1 MEILDLM
8 SMINNFSRKTPGKTA
23 IECGGEHISYLTL
36 YEYSNQIADF
46 LSRHIFETKNILV
59 MMDKG
64 IDLVKAIL
72 GIIKSNNI
80 FVPVDINYPEKR
92 IELMLDEVQS
102 DWIITQSSF
111 VPKLSNIVRQGERK
125 VNILVLD
132 KETQAIDGI
141 ENLMLYRIDEN
152 TGKEYTLEK
161 SEKNKHCYIY
171 FTSGSTG
178 KPKGI
183 MGRYKSLCH
192 FIQWEIEE
200 FEVNDSFRVSQF
212 TSPSFDPFLR
222 DIFVPLCAG
231 GTLCIP
237 QNNEIIMDP
246 EKMSEWIEENR
257 ITLIHMVPTLFKGL
271 ARVLKDTHGIM
282 HLKYILLAGE
292 LLRGRDIKQ
301 FTELYGSRIQLVN
314 LYGPTETTL
323 AKLYYRIQESDV
335 EKISIPVGKPITF
348 TEAMILDKDL
358 NRCVVNGIGEIYIR
372 TPFITSG
379 YLNNR
384 ELNKKVF
391 IKNPFNENLQDIIY
405 KTGDLG
411 RLLPDGNIEI
421 IGRIDHQV
429 KIRGYRIELGEIEN
443 SLLGYEGVT
452 EAVAMA
458 VENETGNKNLCAYIA
473 GNKEIDVADLRAY
486 LSKALPEY
494 MIPSHFV
501 SLEKLPLTQNGKIDR
516 KALAEAGHMMSS
528 KTAYMAAENETEA
541 KLVEIW
547 QRVLGVQRVGIN
559 DNFFELGGHS
569 LNATSMVSGVH
580 KELSVEVP
588 LKEVFNTPTIKGL
601 AEYIQ
606 NIERNNY
613 VRIEPAGKMEYYKL
627 SSAQKRIFALQ
638 AMDKESTAYNIPQ
651 VVELAGE
658 LNKHKLHNAFAE
670 LIRRHE
676 GLRTGFE
683 VKGEEIFQKIQE
695 EVAFSLEHYE
705 AGDDAELEK
714 LADDF
719 FRPFDL
725 SRAPLMRAGIIE
737 LAEVRHILMIDVH
750 HIISDGTSTAILV
763 KEFGELYNGKVLPE
777 LRIQYKD
784 YVPWQ
789 QNRLQKDSLKKQEAY
804 WLKEY
809 EEIPVLNLPTD
820 YARPKMQSFEGDKI
834 QLKLSKTLTN
844 GIRRIAKET
853 GSTLYMVLLT
863 AFNILLSKYSGQ
875 EDIVVGSPIAGRYH
889 ADLENIM
896 GMFINTLA
904 MRNYPEG
911 RKTFRKFLE
920 EVKGKALAAYENQEY
935 QFEELVEKAN
945 VRRDISRNPIFDVML
960 ILQNME
966 VGEVK
971 LEGLTLK
978 PFKTENKISKFDLMV
993 TAYESEEELPLK
1005 IEYCTSLFRK
1015 ETIEKMGRHLVNI
1028 LEKAVEKPDIKLE
1041 EMDMTGEEERKQLL
1055 YEFNATKAAYPENK
1069 TIQRLFEE
1077 QAEKTPDNIAVI
1089 YEEQQL
1095 TYRELSGKANQ
1106 LARVLRE
1113 KGIGPD
1119 DIVGILVKRSLEMV
1133 IGMMGI
1139 LKAGGAYLPIDP
1151 EYPEDRIRYMLE
1163 DSGARILL
1171 TQKELNDNSGCEIEK
1186 IMLDEAGLFKGE
1198 TQILSEVS
1206 SASHMAY
1213 VIYTSGSTGKPKGV
1227 MIEHRSVINFIKGMT
1242 AIDFSESYSILCLTS
1257 VSFDIMGLETLLPL
1271 SMGMKI
1277 VIADEEAQRDAK
1289 KLSQIIEK
1297 EKIDTL
1303 QLTPSRMQ
1311 MMLENEE
1318 FRSSIG
1324 RLDIIMI
1331 GGEALPGALLK
1342 EVQSIAK
1349 ARIYNMYGPTETT
1362 IYSTIKEVTKEEKV
1376 TIGKPIAN
1384 TKIYIL
1390 GKNNQIQPVNVPGEL
1405 CIAGVG
1411 LARGY
1416 LNNPTLTEE
1425 KFVPNPFATGERIYK
1440 TGDLARW
1447 LPDGNIEF
1455 LGRVDHQVKIRGYRI
1470 ELGEIESR
1478 LIEHEAVKE
1487 AAVRAWEDENAD
1499 KYLCA
1504 YITPEVKESKLTGTS
1519 QLREYLMKVL
1529 PEYMVPSYFVE
1540 LDKLPL
1546 TTSGKVDR
1554 KALPKPDGS
1563 IVTGREYEAPGNE
1576 LEEKLVS
1583 IWQEVLKVEQ
1593 VGINDSFF
1601 ELGGHS
1607 LKATVMAARIH
1618 KELQLEIPL
1627 REIFIAPTV
1636 KGLAEYAKRQI
1647 KSIYETIKPAE
1658 ESASG
1663 YYPASSAQK
1672 RLYAL
1677 FQMETDSIGYNIPV
1691 ILEVEGDLRRE
1702 KLQKAFKNL
1711 ISRHEAFR
1719 TDFEF
1724 IGEEILQRVHK
1735 DVEFEIVYNE
1745 ENEAEA
1751 KERIKRFIRPF
1762 NLNHAPLIRVGLIRI
1777 LQGNETAIKKH
1788 IIAVDMHHIISDGTS
1803 MGILVKEFAELY
1815 EGKELPELKLQYR
1828 DYASWQNQMLQ
1839 GDVLRKQEAYW
1850 LGEYGDNE
1858 GVSKEIPVLNL
1869 PTDYTRPGLQSFEGD
1884 RIQFELNEDMAKA
1897 LSRMAKRAGATMYM
1911 VLLAGFNILL
1921 SKYSGQEDIIVGTPI
1936 AGRHHA
1942 DLENIIGIFVNTLA
1956 MRNYPEGRK
1965 TFKGFLQE
1973 VKEKALKAYENQ
1985 DYQFEAL
1992 VEKVNVERDLSRNP
2006 LFDVMFAMQNID
2018 MGLANMEGLQIRQY
2032 KIENIISKFDLSL
2045 TAVEAGEKIQLEMEY
2060 CTKLYKKE
2068 TIEQMALH
2076 FTSILAKVTENE
2088 DAKLDEIEIINEK
2101 EKHRLLYEFNDTYAE
2116 YPRDKTIHQI
2126 FQEQKAKTPD
2136 NIAVKYGDKKLTYS
2150 ELNKA
2155 ANQLARLLREKG
2167 VNRESI
2173 VGIMAE
2179 SSIDLIVGI
2188 LGILKAGGAY
2198 LPIDPDYPA
2207 DRISYMLEDCG
2218 STVLLTQTHV
2228 SGRISFGGASIM
2240 LDDAGNYTGSG
2251 DNLEIINKQ
2260 RDLAYIIYTSG
2271 STGQPKGVMIEH
2283 RSLVNQVSGLIE
2295 DFGYGKMTN
2304 HMLYAKPI
2312 FDVSVQHIFTA
2323 LGCGAALHLMTDEM
2337 KTDYH
2342 VLYDYVR
2349 KNKIQFIDMV
2359 PAQMETLVEYLGD
2372 DCTDIRIV
2380 LGGEAFPVSLY
2391 KKIINQVKP
2400 EGIYNVYG
2408 PTETTINALIHQ
2420 CREDEHGKVIP
2431 IGKPVRNYQA
2441 YILDKCDHLQPIGV
2455 PGELCISG
2463 DGLARG
2469 YLNRNYLTAER
2480 FVDNPIKPGTKMYRT
2495 GDLARWLTDGTV
2507 EFLGRMDHQVKIRG
2521 YRIELGEIE
2530 NKLLGHAGIKEAVVV
2545 VREDNSGYKKLCAFI
2560 VGEKEP
2566 AAALNPAKLREY
2578 LSKELPDYMVPV
2590 YYVHMDEIPLT
2601 PNGKVDRKALTE
2613 SKKWPELDSST
2624 MAGSEY
2630 GAPRNEIEEKVA
2642 LVWQEVLKIEKIGIK
2657 DNFFALGGD
2666 SIKAIQVSARI
2677 QKYGYKLQIRDLLKN
2692 PTIEELSKFVETGS
2706 PSAEQGIVEGEA
2718 ALLPIQR
2725 WFFEQQFEEKHH
2737 SNQAVMLYSKDGFN
2751 ESIIRQVFTKIME
2764 YHDILRSV
2772 YKEEDGRIIQKIR
2785 GIEENLFTLDVYDL
2799 KAEKAYAARIEEEAG
2814 KLQGSI
2820 DLEMGP
2826 LVKLGLFKTNEGDN
2840 LLITIHH
2847 LVIDGVSWRILFED
2861 MAEGYRKVQEGKKI
2875 VLPAKTASYKAWA
2888 NTLMEYASGEEM
2900 EKELEHWRKIETNE
2914 IAPLIKENNVS
2925 VSKVG
2930 NNRIARVELTEEETE
2945 KLQREVNRAYNTEIN
2960 DILLT
2965 ALGVAVSKWTGEE
2978 KVAVN
2983 LEGHGREEIGKIDIT
2998 RTVGW
3003 FTAMYPVV
3011 MDMSYKDMGYQIKV
3025 VKETLREIPNK
3036 GIGYGILK
3044 YLVLPENRKGVELA
3058 LKPEISFNYLGQFDE
3073 DVEPSVFEI
3082 SELSFGA
3089 SVSGEAK
3096 NVHAIDINGMLA
3108 RGKLGF
3114 NISYD
3119 GYEYS
3124 EETIGKLAEGYHRAL
3139 TDIIEYCVNKE
3150 EAELT
3155 PSDISTGKLNI
3166 DELEAL
3172 YETLG
3177 EINGAYRKGN
3187 IKDIY
3192 SLTPMQEG
3200 MLFHSILDKESTAYF
3215 EQTILQ
3221 VEGEIDIELYEESLN
3236 LIIERHDALRTV
3248 FVYEKVKNPVQAVM
3262 EERKSRVYYE
3272 DISEIR
3278 EEERAAKLEY
3288 IKEADKKKGFDLT
3301 QNTLIRLSVV
3311 KIGKESYEVIW
3322 SFHHIVMDGWCMG
3335 IIMNEFAKIYH
3346 SLRNKKAIELPAAY
3360 PYSRFI
3366 RWMEK
3371 QDREKACEYWRSYMK
3386 GYEEQAI
3393 VPKKRGYSGQGG
3405 YRTEELVFFIEETLT
3420 ERIKKIAG
3428 DNRVTMNSIFLGVWG
3443 MVLQKYNGREDV
3455 VFGAVVSG
3463 RPAELTGIEHMLGL
3477 FINTVPVRIS
3487 ANKDE
3492 SFSGL
3497 IKRIQESATDM
3508 REYEYSTLAEIQ
3520 SETELKQNLIDHIMA
3535 FESYPVEEEIGK
3547 STDDSTLGFTIKGIK
3562 FYEQTNYDFN
3572 IAVIP
3577 GKELKIRIIYNGEAY
3592 DSNFIENTARHIKNI
3607 IKQVAANPG
3616 ARIGEI
3622 DILEKDER
3630 QKLLYAYNDTNSE
3643 YLRDKT
3649 IHQLFE
3655 EQAEKTPESIAAI
3668 YEGRELTYKELNE
3681 EANRLAWQLKS
3692 RGAGPLSIVA
3702 ILVERSLDMLT
3713 GVIAVLKAGATYL
3726 PFETN
3731 VPKNRM
3737 AKILEDL
3744 KVEHIISQPE
3754 YLKFIQEI
3762 QWESDMLCNIYCVD
3776 EAGEKPGS
3784 YKADWNQ
3791 AVNLWDHI
3799 SETAYDAV
3807 TAGGFFSAYTGRP
3820 FIPEE
3825 VNEYKQHILKL
3836 AKPYTGKDKQ
3846 VLEIGCGSGTI
3857 MFELAAMSGG
3867 YVGLDPSKE
3876 TQKRNENYITEK
3888 QISNIRLV
3896 EGFAHDIGTLEP
3908 EAYDLII
3915 MASTV
3920 QFFPDMAYLEKVI
3933 ESCMRLLKPEGT
3945 ILIAD
3950 IPDLKQRESYRR
3962 SVEEYYNSSEEK
3974 DLLNPKKDFYSE
3986 LYVSPEYF
3994 ADLANEASL
4003 NMAADIIKR
4012 SEGFKNELKFRY
4024 DVTLKK
4030 NNRTEKLNVRDRRR
4044 NIWTE
4049 WHIKRQ
4055 SHENL
4060 NLKLKSDSVAYI
4072 IYTSGSTGT
4081 PKGVVIQHFPVI
4093 NVIEWMN
4100 KTFEIGSKDKV
4111 LFITSI
4117 CFDLSVYDIFGI
4129 LAAGGTVRIAS
4140 RSELQSPDE
4149 LVGIMCSEGIT
4160 IWDSAPAG
4168 LQQLTNYFGKYRNE
4182 AEESRLRLVFLSGD
4196 WIPVKLPDLV
4206 RSTFKQAEI
4215 VSLGGATEA
4224 TIWSNYYRIREVE
4237 PDWPS
4242 IPYGKPIQNAK
4253 YYILGEYLE
4262 PSPEGV
4268 EGDLYIGGE
4277 CLAAGYANNPELT
4290 SERFIPNP
4298 FVPGEKMYMTG
4309 DRARWLADG
4318 NMEFLGR
4325 SDNQVKI
4332 RGYRIELGE
4341 IENRLLS
4348 YAGIKEALVTAK
4360 EDFEKNKYLCAYIAG
4375 EGELKP
4381 AELREYLSRQLPDYM
4396 QPTYFVR
4403 IDKLPLTPNGKIDR
4417 NALPEPDTNIM
4428 AATEYEAPRNETE
4441 EKLAQIFEEVLM
4453 IDKVG
4458 INDNFFEIGGHSLR
4472 ATSLA
4477 GRIHKELNAEV
4488 PLREIFKTPTIKG
4501 LSEYIRGLDKNIYE
4515 AIQPVK
4521 VPDSYPE
4528 GCYKLSSAQK
4538 RMYALQQFDAE
4549 GTGYNISGVWEVL
4562 GTLDIGKLK
4571 EAFAKLI
4578 KRHEPLRT
4586 SFELVGEEIVQRI
4599 HEDVEFGIEYS
4610 KAEADNDGCKE
4621 IVRGFIRAFDLAA
4634 APLIRVGVIE
4644 LSSGRYLLMYDMH
4657 HIISD
4662 GISMGI
4668 LIKEFAELYEGK
4680 ELPGLR
4686 IQYKDYAALQ
4696 NKMKESGA
4704 LGKQEAYWL
4713 KQYEGEIPVLSLPTD
4728 YPRPVIQSFEGDSI
4742 NFVLNVELADGLRKI
4757 AKETGTTMYMVLLS
4771 GFNILLSKYSGQEDI
4786 VVGSPIAGRPHADLS
4801 NIIGI
4806 FINTL
4811 AIRSYPEGDKTF
4823 REFLGEVR
4831 ENTIKAYENQ
4841 DYQFEELVDK
4851 LKLTRDL
4858 GRNPLFDVMLTLQN
4872 LETHEADLG
4881 EIEIRPYNAETRTSK
4896 FDMTVTA
4903 IELGAEIK
4911 LNITY
4916 CTKLFSR
4923 DTIESLYKHLENIIH
4938 IATSD
4943 PDIKLSDIEMITKEE
4958 KYQLL
4963 EAFNDTEKEYPKDK
4977 TIHELFEEQAVLTPE
4992 NVAVVYEAKASGRKE
5007 LTYRALNEK
5016 ANQLA
5021 RVLRGRGIKPGS
5033 IAGIMAERS
5042 IEMIVGIMAILKAGG
5057 AYLPIDPEYPGDR
5070 IHYMLEDSGAKLL
5083 LTHSRLMGKYM
5094 PDIDMLVMDDDN
5106 LYAGDKSNL
5115 ENSSKS
5121 TDLIY
5126 VIYTSG
5132 TTGKPKGVMLQNYN
5146 LVNYV
5151 SWFTGKAGINSM
5163 DKGLLVS
5170 SAAFDL
5176 GYTTLYS
5183 SILQGA
5189 ELHIA
5194 AKEIVTDPEA
5204 LLKYIND
5211 KNITYLKLTPSLY
5224 NTICNCESF
5233 LQGSMLNSLRL
5244 IVLGGEPINAM
5255 DVENTYR
5262 LYNNI
5267 RVMNHYGPTET
5278 AVGTAACII
5287 DRKQLET
5294 FKNKPVIGRPI
5305 SNSNIYI
5312 LDKYLKPTAVGVP
5325 GELCISGE
5333 GLSKGYLNRPELT
5346 AEKFVENPF
5355 ENSERMYKT
5364 GDLARWLRDGNIEFI
5379 GRIDHQV
5386 KIRGFRIE
5394 LGEIES
5400 KLLCHTA
5407 IKEAIVMAKEDANGN
5422 KYICAYVV
5430 FRDGPG
5436 KEALSTAKLR
5446 EYLAGELPDYMIPSY
5461 FIAMDK
5467 LPLTPNGKLDRTA
5480 LPEPDGSREAGSE
5493 YEAPRNSIEEKLVKI
5508 WQEVLGIES
5517 VGINDSFFA
5526 LGGDSIKAIQ
5536 ASARLQRYQLKLE
5549 VKYVLQNLS
5558 IKELCKYVSHKN
5570 RKAEQGLITGEIG
5583 LTPVQKHFF
5592 AQYTKDRHYY
5602 NQSVMLYKKDGFDQQ
5617 VLVKAFDKIVEHH
5630 DILRAVYEEKADIIQ
5645 VNRDKS
5651 GELYTLNLF
5660 DLRDTVKYKKEI
5672 EAAADNI
5679 QNSINLSTG
5688 PIMKLGL
5695 FKTNQGDHL
5704 LIVIHHLVIDGVSW
5718 RILFEDLAIA
5728 YNQALKAEN
5737 IVLQNKTDSFK
5748 IWSEAL
5754 EKYADSRKLFK
5765 EIDYWKKVCETD
5777 ILPLPK
5783 NEQSSGNRIKDMGS
5797 ISVKLT
5803 EEETEKLLKQVNRA
5817 YNTQMND
5824 ILLTA
5829 FGMALK
5835 EWTGF
5840 DKVLIDLEG
5849 HGRDAKLGDVDI
5861 TRTVGWF
5868 TSIYPVVLDMTGSKD
5883 ILFQIKK
5890 TKELLRHI
5898 PNKGVG
5904 HGILKY
5910 IASQDYKQGISFD
5923 DKAEICFNYLGQFDN
5938 DVKTDVFSV
5947 SEISSGNSMSQDI
5960 ERAYSL
5966 DVSGMIAGGILGL
5979 GISYNKNKYS
5989 EETIKK
5995 LAESYRNNLADIIEH
6010 CAAKEEA
6017 ELTPSDTTAGN
6028 IDLEEFE
6035 LLVNM
6040 LKESGI
6046 EKNRIQD
6053 VYSLSPMQ
6061 EGLLFHLLS
6070 DQSSPMYFEQM
6081 TFAIEGKLD
6090 LTLFE
6095 KSLKNIVEKYDVLR
6109 TVFVY
6114 ERLKKPVQVVLKA
6127 ADAQIYFEDIAGMEE
6142 ADKAVFLEEYKEKD
6156 KSKGFSLEKETPFRI
6171 TVIKEGEDKY
6181 RLIWSSHHIIMDGWC
6196 RGIVINDFF
6205 RNYIAKMQGRNL
6217 ETGRTKPYGS
6227 FIGWL
6232 EEQDKKEAIS
6242 YWRNY
6247 LEEYENK
6254 AVIPYEENKARA
6266 EKYAKE
6272 ELSFTFGEV
6281 LTKRLEKYARNT
6293 GATLN
6298 TLFQAMWGVLLQRY
6312 NGTEDVV
6319 FGAVVAGRPAELEDI
6334 EEMVGLFIN
6343 TIPVR
6348 VRSAQEESFAAVV
6361 KELQRE
6367 AIEANKHDYVPLSE
6381 VQSNSVLKQNLID
6394 HIIIFENYP
6403 IEKEVEEISIN
6414 NRLGFEIKE
6423 VQVFEQTNYNFN
6435 ITVNPGKELAVKFAY
6450 NAEVYDKAQIRKI
6463 EGHLK
6468 KIAEAITAYP
6478 AVKIGEIEI
6487 LTEEESYQI
6496 LGSFNNTK
6504 AEYPKDK
6511 LIHEMFE
6518 EQAERTPDNVAV
6530 LYDDKKLTYRELNE
6544 KANRLARVLREK
6556 GIVPDSIVGIM
6567 VERSLEMLVGIMG
6580 ILKAGGAYLPIDV
6593 EYPKDRTEYILKDS
6607 GAKILLVKKYL
6618 KDEITFD
6625 GEVIC
6630 IEDLELSDY
6639 EGSNPKRINKST
6651 DLAYVIY
6658 TSGSTGLPK
6667 GAMIEHHSVINRL
6680 NWMQKAYPLTEADII
6695 LQKTTYTFDVS
6706 VWELFWW
6713 SFKGASV
6720 CLLPYK
6726 GEKDPE
6732 VILNC
6737 IEKNKITT
6745 MHFVPSMFNVFL
6757 QYIEQQK
6764 SAHRL
6769 YSLKQIFCS
6778 GEALSP
6784 KQAALFGQLT
6794 KAVGKI
6800 KLINLYGP
6808 TEATVDVSGYE
6819 CLTEKQTEII
6829 PIGKP
6834 IDNINLYIL
6843 DRYDKL
6849 QPVGVAGELHISGA
6863 GLARGYLNKPGLTK
6877 EKFVE
6882 NPYVKGERMYR
6893 TGDLARWLPDGNVEY
6908 LGRIDHQVKIRGFR
6922 IELGEI
6928 ENVIKKQEGVKE
6940 ALVLVRGESSE
6951 NRYLCAYLVLD
6962 NADVQTIKTELV
6974 KKLPDYMLPASYI
6987 IIDSIPLTANGKV
7000 DRKALQGMQTSDG
7013 TRNKIPPRNY
7023 HDNTIAQ
7030 IWKDILNIDEVYIDE
7045 DFFDMG
7051 GNSINII
7058 QVANRIKEALEIE
7071 ISLAD
7076 LMIYKTIRE
7085 LSEYLTDKDRS
7096 SRGKFRNA
7104 FKINKS
7110 KSEKNI
7116 FIVHGGDADIFYYRH
7131 LAKLLE
7137 DEYSVYGLQPTGLS
7151 GEEAFPDSYYNMLHD
7166 YIKEIRMIQSE
7177 GPYIIAGYCI
7187 GGYISFDITTAFEVQ
7202 GEKVAALL
7210 QLDQEAFIEERWVK
7224 LVKKNYMRFCLID
7237 LWRRIS
7243 KKDKMYTLEKF
7254 ADLFPKA
7261 KPLSKERQLEILKDR
7276 KSLQQYFQR
7285 ELSTSTRYS
7294 FVGPTVKTP
7303 TLVVKAEENNHPLL
7317 KKELWEKMA
7326 RGPLE
7331 YYEIPGG
7338 HKTVLLPPYVEK
7350 MAGIVREYLHKR
7362 LK

>member
-1 MEILDLM
+1 M
-8 SMINNFSRKTPGKTA
+8 
-23 IECGGEHISYLTL
+23 
-36 YEYSNQIADF
+36 
-46 LSRHIFETKNILV
+46 
-59 MMDKG
+59 
-64 IDLVKAIL
+64 
-72 GIIKSNNI
+72 
-80 FVPVDINYPEKR
+80 
-92 IELMLDEVQS
+92 
-102 DWIITQSSF
+102 
-111 VPKLSNIVRQGERK
+111 
-125 VNILVLD
+125 
-132 KETQAIDGI
+132 
-141 ENLMLYRIDEN
+141 
-152 TGKEYTLEK
+152 
-161 SEKNKHCYIY
+161 
-171 FTSGSTG
+171 
-178 KPKGI
+178 
-183 MGRYKSLCH
+183 
-192 FIQWEIEE
+192 
-200 FEVNDSFRVSQF
+200 
-212 TSPSFDPFLR
+212 
-222 DIFVPLCAG
+222 
-231 GTLCIP
+231 
-237 QNNEIIMDP
+237 
-246 EKMSEWIEENR
+246 
-257 ITLIHMVPTLFKGL
+257 
-271 ARVLKDTHGIM
+271 
-282 HLKYILLAGE
+282 
-292 LLRGRDIKQ
+292 
-301 FTELYGSRIQLVN
+301 
-314 LYGPTETTL
+314 
-323 AKLYYRIQESDV
+323 
-335 EKISIPVGKPITF
+335 
-348 TEAMILDKDL
+348 
-358 NRCVVNGIGEIYIR
+358 
-372 TPFITSG
+372 
-379 YLNNR
+379 
-384 ELNKKVF
+384 
-391 IKNPFNENLQDIIY
+391 
-405 KTGDLG
+405 
-411 RLLPDGNIEI
+411 
-421 IGRIDHQV
+421 
-429 KIRGYRIELGEIEN
+429 
-443 SLLGYEGVT
+443 
-452 EAVAMA
+452 
-458 VENETGNKNLCAYIA
+458 
-473 GNKEIDVADLRAY
+473 
-486 LSKALPEY
+486 
-494 MIPSHFV
+494 
-501 SLEKLPLTQNGKIDR
+501 
-516 KALAEAGHMMSS
+516 
-528 KTAYMAAENETEA
+528 
-541 KLVEIW
+541 
-547 QRVLGVQRVGIN
+547 
-559 DNFFELGGHS
+559 
-569 LNATSMVSGVH
+569 
-580 KELSVEVP
+580 
-588 LKEVFNTPTIKGL
+588 
-601 AEYIQ
+601 
-606 NIERNNY
+606 
-613 VRIEPAGKMEYYKL
+613 
-627 SSAQKRIFALQ
+627 
-638 AMDKESTAYNIPQ
+638 
-651 VVELAGE
+651 
-658 LNKHKLHNAFAE
+658 
-670 LIRRHE
+670 
-676 GLRTGFE
+676 
-683 VKGEEIFQKIQE
+683 
-695 EVAFSLEHYE
+695 
-705 AGDDAELEK
+705 
-714 LADDF
+714 
-719 FRPFDL
+719 
-725 SRAPLMRAGIIE
+725 
-737 LAEVRHILMIDVH
+737 
-750 HIISDGTSTAILV
+750 
-763 KEFGELYNGKVLPE
+763 
-777 LRIQYKD
+777 
-784 YVPWQ
+784 
-789 QNRLQKDSLKKQEAY
+789 
-804 WLKEY
+804 
-809 EEIPVLNLPTD
+809 
-820 YARPKMQSFEGDKI
+820 
-834 QLKLSKTLTN
+834 
-844 GIRRIAKET
+844 
-853 GSTLYMVLLT
+853 
-863 AFNILLSKYSGQ
+863 
-875 EDIVVGSPIAGRYH
+875 
-889 ADLENIM
+889 
-896 GMFINTLA
+896 
-904 MRNYPEG
+904 
-911 RKTFRKFLE
+911 
-920 EVKGKALAAYENQEY
+920 
-935 QFEELVEKAN
+935 
-945 VRRDISRNPIFDVML
+945 
-960 ILQNME
+960 
-966 VGEVK
+966 
-971 LEGLTLK
+971 
-978 PFKTENKISKFDLMV
+978 
-993 TAYESEEELPLK
+993 
-1005 IEYCTSLFRK
+1005 
-1015 ETIEKMGRHLVNI
+1015 
-1028 LEKAVEKPDIKLE
+1028 
-1041 EMDMTGEEERKQLL
+1041 
-1055 YEFNATKAAYPENK
+1055 
-1069 TIQRLFEE
+1069 
-1077 QAEKTPDNIAVI
+1077 
-1089 YEEQQL
+1089 
-1095 TYRELSGKANQ
+1095 
-1106 LARVLRE
+1106 
-1113 KGIGPD
+1113 
-1119 DIVGILVKRSLEMV
+1119 
-1133 IGMMGI
+1133 
-1139 LKAGGAYLPIDP
+1139 
-1151 EYPEDRIRYMLE
+1151 
-1163 DSGARILL
+1163 
-1171 TQKELNDNSGCEIEK
+1171 
-1186 IMLDEAGLFKGE
+1186 
-1198 TQILSEVS
+1198 
-1206 SASHMAY
+1206 
-1213 VIYTSGSTGKPKGV
+1213 
-1227 MIEHRSVINFIKGMT
+1227 
-1242 AIDFSESYSILCLTS
+1242 
-1257 VSFDIMGLETLLPL
+1257 
-1271 SMGMKI
+1271 
-1277 VIADEEAQRDAK
+1277 
-1289 KLSQIIEK
+1289 
-1297 EKIDTL
+1297 
-1303 QLTPSRMQ
+1303 
-1311 MMLENEE
+1311 
-1318 FRSSIG
+1318 
-1324 RLDIIMI
+1324 
-1331 GGEALPGALLK
+1331 
-1342 EVQSIAK
+1342 
-1349 ARIYNMYGPTETT
+1349 
-1362 IYSTIKEVTKEEKV
+1362 
-1376 TIGKPIAN
+1376 
-1384 TKIYIL
+1384 
-1390 GKNNQIQPVNVPGEL
+1390 
-1405 CIAGVG
+1405 
-1411 LARGY
+1411 
-1416 LNNPTLTEE
+1416 
-1425 KFVPNPFATGERIYK
+1425 YK

-1455 LGRVDHQVKIRGYRI
+1455 LGRMDQQVKIRGYRI

-1487 AAVRAWEDENAD
+1487 AVVRAWEDENAG

-1504 YITPEVKESKLTGTS
+1504 YITPENGESKMPGTS
-1519 QLREYLMKVL
+1519 KLREYLMKLL
-1529 PEYMVPSYFVE
+1529 PEYMVPSYFIVLE
-1540 LDKLPL
+1540 KLPL
-1546 TTSGKVDR
+1546 TSSGKVDR
-1554 KALPKPDGS
+1554 KALPEPDG
-1563 IVTGREYEAPGNE
+1563 IINTGREYEAPRDE

-1583 IWQEVLKVEQ
+1583 IWQEVLKTDRI
-1593 VGINDSFF
+1593 GINDSFF

-1618 KELQLEIPL
+1618 KELQVEIPL
-1627 REIFIAPTV
+1627 SEVFIAPTV
-1636 KGLAEYAKRQI
+1636 AGLAEYAKRQA

-1658 ESASG
+1658 ESPSG

-1677 FQMETDSIGYNIPV
+1677 FQMDTDSIGYNLPV
-1691 ILEVEGDLRRE
+1691 ILEVEGDLKRE
-1702 KLQKAFKNL
+1702 KLQKAFKSL
-1711 ISRHEAFR
+1711 VSRHEAFR
-1719 TDFEF
+1719 TDFELV
-1724 IGEEILQRVHK
+1724 GEEILQHVHK
-1735 DVEFEIVYNE
+1735 DIQFEIEYNE

-1751 KERIKRFIRPF
+1751 RKRIKSFIKPF
-1762 NLNHAPLIRVGLIRI
+1762 NLNEAPLIRVELIKI
-1777 LQGNETAIKKH
+1777 LQENETDIKKH
-1788 IIAVDMHHIISDGTS
+1788 IIAIDMHHIISDGTS
-1803 MGILVKEFAELY
+1803 MGILVKEFTELY
-1815 EGKELPELKLQYR
+1815 EEKELQKLKLQYR
-1828 DYASWQNQMLQ
+1828 DYAAWQNQMLE
-1839 GDVLRKQEAYW
+1839 GDAIGKQEAYW
-1850 LGEYGDNE
+1850 LNEYGNIE
-1858 GVSKEIPVLNL
+1858 GAGTEIPVLNL

-1884 RIQFELNEDMAKA
+1884 RIQFELNEEMAKA

-1921 SKYSGQEDIIVGTPI
+1921 SKYSGQQDIIVGTPI

-1942 DLENIIGIFVNTLA
+1942 DMENIIGIFVNTLA

-1965 TFKGFLQE
+1965 TFKEFLKE

-2018 MGLANMEGLQIRQY
+2018 MGIANMEGLWIRQY
-2032 KIENIISKFDLSL
+2032 KIKNIISKFDLSL
-2045 TAVEAGEKIQLEMEY
+2045 TAVEADEKLQLEMEY

-2076 FTSILAKVTENE
+2076 FTNILAKVTENE
-2088 DAKLDEIEIINEK
+2088 DTKLEEIEMINEK

-2116 YPRDKTIHQI
+2116 YPKDKTMHQV
-2126 FQEQKAKTPD
+2126 FQEQAAKTPD
-2136 NIAVKYGDKKLTYS
+2136 NIAVKYGDRQLTYDQ
-2150 ELNKA
+2150 LNKA
-2155 ANQLARLLREKG
+2155 ANQLAGLLRERG
-2167 VNRESI
+2167 VNRENI
-2173 VGIMAE
+2173 VGIMVE

-2207 DRISYMLEDCG
+2207 DRISYMLKDCG
-2218 STVLLTQTHV
+2218 STVLLTQTHI
-2228 SGRISFGGASIM
+2228 SGRVSFGGASIM
-2240 LDDAGNYTGSG
+2240 LDDAGNYTGNG
-2251 DNLEIINKQ
+2251 DNLEIVNKQ
-2260 RDLAYIIYTSG
+2260 GDLAYIIYTSG

-2283 RSLVNQVSGLIE
+2283 RSLVNQIIGLIE

-2323 LGCGAALHLMTDEM
+2323 LGCGAALHIMTDEM
-2337 KTDYH
+2337 KTDYR

-2372 DCTDIRIV
+2372 DCTGIRIV

-2391 KKIINQVKP
+2391 KKIINRIKP

-2408 PTETTINALIHQ
+2408 PTETTINALIHH
-2420 CREDEHGKVIP
+2420 CREDEYGKVIP
-2431 IGKPVRNYQA
+2431 IGKPVRNYRA
-2441 YILDKCDHLQPIGV
+2441 YILDKCNNLQPIGV
-2455 PGELCISG
+2455 PGEMCISG

-2469 YLNRNYLTAER
+2469 YLNRDYLTAER
-2480 FVDNPIKPGTKMYRT
+2480 FVDNPFEPGTKMYRT

-2530 NKLLGHAGIKEAVVV
+2530 NKLLSHSDIKEAVVV
-2545 VREDNSGYKKLCAFI
+2545 VIEDNSGYKKLCAFI

-2566 AAALNPAKLREY
+2566 AAADLSPAKLREY
-2578 LSKELPDYMVPV
+2578 LSKELPDYMVPT

-2601 PNGKVDRKALTE
+2601 ANGKIDRKALND
-2613 SKKWPELDSST
+2613 SGKWSELNS
-2624 MAGSEY
+2624 GSEY
-2630 GAPRNEIEEKVA
+2630 VAPRNEKEDKIA
-2642 LVWQEVLKIEKIGIK
+2642 LVWQEVLKIEKISIK

-2677 QKYGYKLQIRDLLKN
+2677 QKYGYKLHIRDLLKN
-2692 PTIEELSKFVETGS
+2692 PTIEELEKCVETGS
-2706 PSAEQGIVEGEA
+2706 LSAEQGIVAGEA

-2725 WFFEQQFEEKHH
+2725 WFFKQQFEEKHH
-2737 SNQAVMLYSKDGFN
+2737 SNQAVMLYNKDGFN

-2764 YHDILRSV
+2764 HHDILRSV
-2772 YKEEDGRIIQKIR
+2772 YIEEECRIIQRIR
-2785 GIEENLFTLDVYDL
+2785 GMEENLFTLDVYDM

-2814 KLQGSI
+2814 KIQGGMN
-2820 DLEMGP
+2820 LEMGP
-2826 LVKLGLFKTNEGDN
+2826 LVKLGLFKTNEGDH
-2840 LLITIHH
+2840 LLIVIHH
-2847 LVIDGVSWRILFED
+2847 LVIDGVSWRILFVD
-2861 MAEGYRKVQEGKKI
+2861 MAEGYRKVKEGKKI
-2875 VLPAKTASYKAWA
+2875 VLPEKTASYKAWA

-2900 EKELEHWRKIETNE
+2900 EKELEYWRKIETNE
-2914 IAPLIKENNVS
+2914 IAPLIKENNVE

-2965 ALGVAVSKWTGEE
+2965 ALGVSVSEWTGEE
-2978 KVAVN
+2978 KIAVS

-3003 FTAMYPVV
+3003 FTTMYPVV
-3011 MDMSYKDMGYQIKV
+3011 MDMSYKDMGYQIKA

-3044 YLVLPENRKGVELA
+3044 YLVLPENRKGVELK

-3073 DVEPSVFEI
+3073 DIEPSVFEV
-3082 SELSFGA
+3082 SELSSGA

-3114 NISYD
+3114 SIAYN

-3166 DELEAL
+3166 DELNAL

-3177 EINGAYRKGN
+3177 EINAEYRKGN

-3221 VEGEIDIELYEESLN
+3221 VEGEIDIKLYEESLN

-3248 FVYEKVKNPVQAVM
+3248 FVYEKIKNPLQIVM
-3262 EERKSRVYYE
+3262 KERKSRIYYE
-3272 DISEIR
+3272 DISGISED
-3278 EEERAAKLEY
+3278 ERAAKLEY
-3288 IKEADKKKGFDLT
+3288 IKETDKKKGFDLT
-3301 QNTLIRLSVV
+3301 LDALIRLSVV
-3311 KIGKESYEVIW
+3311 KAGLESYEVIW
-3322 SFHHIVMDGWCMG
+3322 SFHHIIMDGWCMG

-3346 SLRNKKAIELPAAY
+3346 SLKNKKPDKLPAAY

-3366 RWMEK
+3366 RWIEK
-3371 QDREKACEYWRSYMK
+3371 QDREKAREYWRSYLN

-3393 VPKKRGYSGQGG
+3393 VPKKRGYSGQSG
-3405 YRTEELVFFIEETLT
+3405 YRTEEHVFFIDDKLT
-3420 ERIKKIAG
+3420 EKIKKIAV
-3428 DNRVTMNSIFLGVWG
+3428 DNRVTMNSIFLAIWG
-3443 MVLQKYNGREDV
+3443 MVLIRYNGRSDV
-3455 VFGAVVSG
+3455 VFGTVVSG
-3463 RPAELTGIEHMLGL
+3463 RPAELTGIENMLGL

-3487 ANKDE
+3487 ADRAETFN
-3492 SFSGL
+3492 GL
-3497 IKRIQESATDM
+3497 IKRIQENATDM

-3520 SETELKQNLIDHIMA
+3520 SESDLKQNLIDHILA
-3535 FESYPVEEEIGK
+3535 FESYPVEDEIGK
-3547 STDDSTLGFTIKGIK
+3547 STSDSSLGFTIKGIK

-3592 DSNFIENTARHIKNI
+3592 DRKFIENTAKHIKKI
-3607 IKQVAANPG
+3607 AKRATANPG
-3616 ARIGEI
+3616 ARIDEI
-3622 DILEKDER
+3622 DMLGKDER
-3630 QKLLYAYNDTNSE
+3630 RQLLYAYNDTCSE

-3655 EQAEKTPESIAAI
+3655 EQAEKTPDNIAAI

-3681 EANRLAWQLKS
+3681 EANKLAWQLKG
-3692 RGAGPLSIVA
+3692 RGAGPGSIVA

-3713 GVIAVLKAGATYL
+3713 GVMAVLKAGATYL

-3744 KVEHIISQPE
+3744 KVRHIISQSE

-3762 QWESDMLCNIYCVD
+3762 EWESDMLCNIYCMD

-3784 YKADWNQ
+3784 YKTDWNQ
-3791 AVNLWDHI
+3791 AVGLWDHI
-3799 SETAYDAV
+3799 SVKAYDAV

-3820 FIPEE
+3820 FSPEE

-3836 AKPYTGKDKQ
+3836 AEPYTGKDKQ

-3857 MFELAAMSGG
+3857 MFELAPMSGS
-3867 YVGLDPSKE
+3867 YIGLDPSKE
-3876 TQKRNENYITEK
+3876 TQKRNESYIREK
-3888 QISNIRLV
+3888 QISNIKLL
-3896 EGFAHDIGTLEP
+3896 EGFAHDIGRLEP

-3915 MASTV
+3915 LASTV
-3920 QFFPDMAYLEKVI
+3920 QFFPELAYLEKVV
-3933 ESCMRLLKPEGT
+3933 ESCRRLLREGGT

-3950 IPDLKQRESYRR
+3950 IPDLTQRENYRR

-3974 DLLNPKKDFYSE
+3974 DAISPKKDFYSE
-3986 LYVSPEYF
+3986 LYISPEYF
-3994 ADLANEASL
+3994 ADLVNDASL
-4003 NMAADIIKR
+4003 NMTADIISR
-4012 SEGFKNELKFRY
+4012 SEGFRNELKFRY
-4024 DVTLKK
+4024 DVILKK
-4030 NNRTEKLNVRDRRR
+4030 NNCMEKRNVVPRRR
-4044 NIWTE
+4044 NIWTG

-4055 SHENL
+4055 SADNL
-4060 NLKLKSDSVAYI
+4060 NLKLQADSVAYI
-4072 IYTSGSTGT
+4072 IYTSGSTGM
-4081 PKGVVIQHFPVI
+4081 PKGVVIQHSPVI

-4100 KTFEIGSKDKV
+4100 KTFEIGNKDKV

-4129 LAAGGTVRIAS
+4129 LAAGGTVRVAS
-4140 RSELQSPDE
+4140 RSELKNPDE
-4149 LVGIMCSEGIT
+4149 LVKIMCSEGIT

-4168 LQQLTNYFGKYRNE
+4168 LQQLTHYFGKYHND
-4182 AEESRLRLVFLSGD
+4182 AEKSRLRLVFLSGD

-4237 PDWPS
+4237 PDWQS

-4253 YYILGEYLE
+4253 YYILGQYLE
-4262 PSPEGV
+4262 PCPEGV

-4290 SERFIPNP
+4290 SERFIPNL

-4348 YAGIKEALVTAK
+4348 YAGIKEALVIAK

-4375 EGELKP
+4375 EGEIKP
-4381 AELREYLSRQLPDYM
+4381 AELREYLSRQLPEYM

-4403 IDKLPLTPNGKIDR
+4403 IDKLPLTLNGKIDR
-4417 NALPEPDTNIM
+4417 KALPEPDTNIT
-4428 AATEYEAPRNETE
+4428 ATTEYVAPGNETE

-4453 IDKVG
+4453 IEKVG

-4501 LSEYIRGLDKNIYE
+4501 LSEYIGGLDKNIYE
-4515 AIQPVK
+4515 AIQPIAGS
-4521 VPDSYPE
+4521 DGYPE
-4528 GCYKLSSAQK
+4528 GYYKLSSAQK
-4538 RMYALQQFDAE
+4538 RMYALQQFDEE

-4562 GTLDIGKLK
+4562 GTLDIERLE
-4571 EAFAKLI
+4571 EAFVKLI

-4586 SFELVGEEIVQRI
+4586 SFELIDEEIVQRI
-4599 HEDVEFGIEYS
+4599 HENVEFRIEYY
-4610 KAEADNDGCKE
+4610 KAEPDNEGHKD

-4644 LSSGRYLLMYDMH
+4644 LSLGRYLLMYDMH

-4662 GISMGI
+4662 GVSMGI

-4686 IQYKDYAALQ
+4686 IQYKDYAAWQ
-4696 NKMKESGA
+4696 IGMKESEVIK
-4704 LGKQEAYWL
+4704 KQEAYWL

-4742 NFVLNVELADGLRKI
+4742 SFVLNAELADGLRKV

-4786 VVGSPIAGRPHADLS
+4786 VVGSPIAGRPHADLT

-4811 AIRSYPEGDKTF
+4811 AIRSYPEGNKTF
-4823 REFLGEVR
+4823 RAFLGEVR

-4858 GRNPLFDVMLTLQN
+4858 GRNPLFDIMLTLQN
-4872 LETHEADLG
+4872 METHEADLG
-4881 EIEIRPYNAETRTSK
+4881 EIEIRPYNAEIRTSK

-4903 IELGAEIK
+4903 IELGAEIR

-4916 CTKLFSR
+4916 CTRLFSR
-4923 DTIESLYKHLENIIH
+4923 DTIESLYKHLENIIC
-4938 IATSD
+4938 IAKND
-4943 PDIKLSDIEMITKEE
+4943 PDIKLSEIEMITKEE

-4963 EAFNDTEKEYPKDK
+4963 EAFIDTEKEYPKDK
-4977 TIHELFEEQAVLTPE
+4977 TIHELFEEQAAYTPD
-4992 NVAVVYEAKASGRKE
+4992 NIAVVYEAKALGRKE

-5021 RVLRGRGIKPGS
+5021 RVLRSKGIKPGS

-5042 IEMIVGIMAILKAGG
+5042 IEMIIGIMAILKAGG

-5070 IHYMLEDSGAKLL
+5070 VHYMLEDSGASIL
-5083 LTHSRLMGKYM
+5083 LTHSRLMGKHM
-5094 PDIDMLVMDDDN
+5094 SDIDMLMMDADN
-5106 LYAGDKSNL
+5106 LYAGDVSNL
-5115 ENSSKS
+5115 ENISKP
-5121 TDLIY
+5121 TDLVY

-5151 SWFTGKAGINSM
+5151 SWFKGLAQINSM
-5163 DKGLLVS
+5163 DKGLLLS

-5211 KNITYLKLTPSLY
+5211 KNITYMKLTPSLY

-5233 LQGSMLNSLRL
+5233 LQGGMLNALRL
-5244 IVLGGEPINAM
+5244 IVLGGEPINAL

-5267 RVMNHYGPTET
+5267 SIMNHYGPTET

-5287 DRKQLET
+5287 DKKQLET
-5294 FKNKPVIGRPI
+5294 FKSKPVIGRPI

-5355 ENSERMYKT
+5355 RQGERMYKT
-5364 GDLARWLRDGNIEFI
+5364 GDLARWLRNGNIEFI

-5400 KLLCHTA
+5400 KLLSHTA
-5407 IKEAIVMAKEDANGN
+5407 IKEAIVTAKEDANRN

-5430 FRDGPG
+5430 FRNEPD

-5446 EYLAGELPDYMIPSY
+5446 EYLAEELPDYMLPSC
-5461 FIAMDK
+5461 FIVMDN
-5467 LPLTPNGKLDRTA
+5467 LPLTPNGKVERSA
-5480 LPEPDGSREAGSE
+5480 LPEPDGSREAGAE
-5493 YEAPRNSIEEKLVKI
+5493 YEAPGNSMEEILVKV

-5517 VGINDSFFA
+5517 IGINDSFFA

-5536 ASARLQRYQLKLE
+5536 ASARLQRYQLRLE

-5558 IKELCKYVSHKN
+5558 IKELSKYVSRKN

-5592 AQYTKDRHYY
+5592 AQYKKDRHYY
-5602 NQSVMLYKKDGFDQQ
+5602 NQSAMLYKEDGFDQQ
-5617 VLVKAFDKIVEHH
+5617 ALLKAFDKIVEHH
-5630 DILRAVYEEKADIIQ
+5630 DILRAVYEEKDGNIIQ

-5660 DLRDTVKYKKEI
+5660 DFRYTVSYVKEI

-5679 QNSINLSTG
+5679 QNSIDLSTG
-5688 PIMKLGL
+5688 PLMKLGL
-5695 FKTNQGDHL
+5695 FKTRCGDHL

-5748 IWSEAL
+5748 TWSEAL

-5765 EIDYWKKVCETD
+5765 EIDYWRKVGGTD

-5783 NEQSSGNRIKDMGS
+5783 NDKSSGNRIKDMGS
-5797 ISVKLT
+5797 ISVKMT

-5817 YNTQMND
+5817 YNTQIND

-5840 DKVLIDLEG
+5840 EKVLIDLEG
-5849 HGRDAKLGDVDI
+5849 HGRDLMLGDIDI

-5868 TSIYPVVLDMTGSKD
+5868 TSIYPVVLDMTRSKD
-5883 ILFQIKK
+5883 ILFEIKK
-5890 TKELLRHI
+5890 TKEILRHI
-5898 PNKGVG
+5898 PNKGLGYGV
-5904 HGILKY
+5904 LKY
-5910 IASQDYKQGISFD
+5910 LTAQDYKQGISFD
-5923 DKAEICFNYLGQFDN
+5923 SKAEISFNYLGQFDS

-5947 SEISSGNSMSQDI
+5947 SEISAGNSMSQDI

-5966 DVSGMIAGGILGL
+5966 DASGMVAGGILGL
-5979 GISYNKNKYS
+5979 SISYNKNKYS
-5989 EETIKK
+5989 EETIQK
-5995 LAESYRNNLADIIEH
+5995 LAESYRNNLINIIEH

-6017 ELTPSDTTAGN
+6017 ELTPSDTTARN

-6035 LLVNM
+6035 LLVKM

-6046 EKNRIQD
+6046 ERNSIQD

-6061 EGLLFHLLS
+6061 EGMLFHWLS

-6081 TFAIEGKLD
+6081 TFAIEGKVD

-6095 KSLKNIVEKYDVLR
+6095 NSLKNIIEKYDVLR

-6127 ADAQIYFEDIAGMEE
+6127 VEAQIYFENIEGMEE
-6142 ADKAVFLEEYKEKD
+6142 AQRAVFLEEYKAKD
-6156 KSKGFSLEKETPFRI
+6156 KGKGFDLKKETPFRI
-6171 TVIKEGEDKY
+6171 TVIKEGVEKY
-6181 RLIWSSHHIIMDGWC
+6181 RLIWSSHHILMDGWC

-6205 RNYIAKMQGRNL
+6205 RNYIVKMQGRSI

-6232 EEQDKKEAIS
+6232 EEQDKKEAIN

-6247 LEEYENK
+6247 LEEYEDK
-6254 AVIPYEENKARA
+6254 AVIPYEENKTRI
-6266 EKYAKE
+6266 EKYTKE

-6281 LTKRLEKYARNT
+6281 LTKGLARFARNT
-6293 GATLN
+6293 GATLS

-6319 FGAVVAGRPAELEDI
+6319 FGAVVAGRPAELEGI

-6348 VRSAQEESFAAVV
+6348 VRSAKQESFEAVV

-6367 AIEANKHDYVPLSE
+6367 AIEANKYDYVPLSE
-6381 VQSNSVLKQNLID
+6381 VQANSVLKQNLID

-6403 IEKEVEEISIN
+6403 VEKEVEEISAN
-6414 NRLGFEIKE
+6414 NKLGFEIKE

-6435 ITVNPGKELAVKFAY
+6435 ITVIPGKELAVKFAY
-6450 NAEVYDKAQIRKI
+6450 NAEVYDKAQVRKL
-6463 EGHLK
+6463 EGHLL

-6478 AVKIGEIEI
+6478 AIKTGEIEI
-6487 LTEEESYQI
+6487 LTEEESYQ
-6496 LGSFNNTK
+6496 LLRSFNDTK
-6504 AEYPKDK
+6504 AEYPKNK
-6511 LIHEMFE
+6511 LIHELFE
-6518 EQAERTPDNVAV
+6518 EQAERTPDNVAAV
-6530 LYDDKKLTYRELNE
+6530 YEDKKLTYRELNE

-6556 GIVPDSIVGIM
+6556 AIVPDSIVGIM

-6580 ILKAGGAYLPIDV
+6580 ILKAGGAYLPIDG
-6593 EYPKDRTEYILKDS
+6593 EYPEDRIEYMLKNSGTE
-6607 GAKILLVKKYL
+6607 ILLVKKQL
-6618 KDEITFD
+6618 KDEIKFN
-6625 GEVIC
+6625 GEVIS
-6630 IEDLELSDY
+6630 IEELELSDY
-6639 EGSNPKRINKST
+6639 ESSNPKRINKST

-6713 SFKGASV
+6713 SFQGASV
-6720 CLLPYK
+6720 YLLPYK

-6732 VILNC
+6732 VILDC

-6769 YSLKQIFCS
+6769 YGLKQIFCS
-6778 GEALSP
+6778 GEALGP
-6784 KQAALFGQLT
+6784 KQVELFRQLT
-6794 KAVGKI
+6794 KTVNNI
-6800 KLINLYGP
+6800 KLVNLYGP
-6808 TEATVDVSGYE
+6808 TEATVDVSEYE
-6819 CLTEKQTEII
+6819 CLPEKQTEII

-6843 DRYDKL
+6843 DRYGKL

-6882 NPYVKGERMYR
+6882 NPFAEGERMYR
-6893 TGDLARWLPDGNVEY
+6893 TGDLARWLPDGNIEY

-6928 ENVIKKQEGVKE
+6928 ESIIKKQEGVKE
-6940 ALVLVRGESSE
+6940 AFVLVRGESSE
-6951 NRYLCAYLVLD
+6951 NKYLCAYLVLD
-6962 NADVQTIKTELV
+6962 KADVQTIKAELV
-6974 KKLPDYMLPASYI
+6974 KKLPEYMLPTSYI

-7000 DRKALQGMQTSDG
+7000 DRKALQGMQTSDE

-7030 IWKDILNIDEVYIDE
+7030 IWKDILNIDEVYIDD

-7076 LMIYKTIRE
+7076 LMVYKTIRE

-7116 FIVHGGDADIFYYRH
+7116 FIIHGGDADIFYYRH

-7166 YIKEIRMIQSE
+7166 YIKEIRMIQSD

-7210 QLDQEAFIEERWVK
+7210 QLDQEAFIEEGWVK
-7224 LVKKNYMRFCLID
+7224 LVKKNYIRFCLID

-7243 KKDKMYTLEKF
+7243 RKDKMYTLEKF

-7261 KPLSKERQLEILKDR
+7261 KPVSKERQLEILKDR

-7285 ELSTSTRYS
+7285 ELSTSTGYS
-7294 FVGPTVKTP
+7294 FVGPTIKTP
-7303 TLVVKAEENNHPLL
+7303 TLVVKAEENDHPLL
-7317 KKELWEKMA
+7317 KRELWEKMA

-7338 HKTVLLPPYVEK
+7338 HKTVLLPPYVER
-7350 MAGIVREYLHKR
+7350 MAEIIREYLHKR
-7362 LK
+7362 IE